1 MTKSLTT
8 DCHCIITFWLDTS
21 RSSKVAFASV
31 WSIKYSSP
39 TYHHT
44 FNPVNQT
51 RLTES
56 FTCLLNS
63 PIYSSPPR
71 RSFPPHL
78 INTSTKLA
86 LYSKFSTLS
95 IVGFVTVLVTSNM
108 IQKEDTIEKA
118 PRVQWTDEDIETG
131 RSGPV
136 LHRTKSNTSVHSN
149 TSRRGSIDPASAF
162 PIQFRTISY
171 QINETKEKES
181 NDAKKAK
188 VSATKGMTNSR
199 PLLGPLTVL

>member
-1 MTKSLTT
+1 
-8 DCHCIITFWLDTS
+8 
-21 RSSKVAFASV
+21 
-31 WSIKYSSP
+31 
-39 TYHHT
+39 
-44 FNPVNQT
+44 
-51 RLTES
+51 
-56 FTCLLNS
+56 
-63 PIYSSPPR
+63 
-71 RSFPPHL
+71 
-78 INTSTKLA
+78 
-86 LYSKFSTLS
+86 
-95 IVGFVTVLVTSNM
+95 M
-108 IQKEDTIEKA
+108 IHKEDTIEKA

-188 VSATKGMTNSR
+188 ASATKGMTNSR